1 MKRLFIFLPG
11 FLFFSAAC
19 SSKPEIHSS
28 WNIKS
33 DCGRGTRVL
42 LLPVDNRVGVKQKI
56 DQKKLEKIWDRTIKS
71 GLSLMKVAPNYLAHH
86 IYKTSHLM
94 HWSGEVVDSEGNT
107 ESILNDKELARI
119 YYTLAH
125 FAGKKE
131 TKSLNHK
138 ISPEIFKKLSSQAEY
153 SFYIANWT
161 TLNQNTNN
169 AFLEFLKVGAIILG
183 VVVISLSVLAIFSKS
198 KGNGVGK
205 LLKTGSKLFVYG
217 AKGIANVT
225 ARLFTKSVI
234 RAAGKAALTT
244 TRIAGRVAVH
254 SMRHSV
260 VVMDIS
266 PEHISPVYKPDYL
279 RGEETA
285 QNRFLGVEN
294 GISPLKP
301 VFTKDGYFLSF
312 ILIYNKTGE
321 IMWTARIFVPQ
332 GANTKNLHD
341 KVKQVLATIPTS
353 RTL

>member
-1 MKRLFIFLPG
+1 MKRLFIFLPALL
-11 FLFFSAAC
+11 FLSAAC
-19 SSKPEIHSS
+19 SSKPKIYSS
-28 WNIKS
+28 WNTKS

-56 DQKKLEKIWDRTIKS
+56 KQKKLEKIWDRTIKS
-71 GLSLMKVAPNYLAHH
+71 GLSLMKVAPDYLAHH
-86 IYKTSHLM
+86 IYKPSHLM
-94 HWSGEVVDSEGNT
+94 YWSGEVVDPEGNI

-119 YYTLAH
+119 YYSLAH
-125 FAGKKE
+125 FAGKKKI
-131 TKSLNHK
+131 KSLNHK
-138 ISPEIFKKLSSQAEY
+138 ISPDVFKKLASQAEY

-161 TLNQNTNN
+161 TLNKNRNN

-198 KGNGVGK
+198 KGKGIGG
-205 LLKTGSKLFVYG
+205 LLKAGGKLFVYG

-234 RAAGKAALTT
+234 RAAGKATLTT
-244 TRIAGRVAVH
+244 ARIAGRVAVH
-254 SMRHSV
+254 SLHHSV
-260 VVMDIS
+260 IVMDIS
-266 PEHISPVYKPDYL
+266 PKHISPVYSPNYL

-294 GISPLKP
+294 GVSPLKP
-301 VFTKDGYFLSF
+301 VFTEDGYFLSF

-332 GANTKNLHD
+332 GANTKNLQD
-341 KVKQVLATIPTS
+341 KVKQVLTTIPTS